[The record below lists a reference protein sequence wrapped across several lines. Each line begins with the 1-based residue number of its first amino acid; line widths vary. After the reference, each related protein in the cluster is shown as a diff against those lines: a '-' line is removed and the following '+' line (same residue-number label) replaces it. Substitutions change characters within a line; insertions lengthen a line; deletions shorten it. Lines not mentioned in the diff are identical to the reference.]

1 MPLGITLT
9 PSSIAFGSVPVGSFN
24 SMGLDISAMGF
35 GPFSITSVANSNPD
49 FSSNIV
55 TGPLST
61 GDNNFTVN
69 YAPSAAGS
77 ESDTFQIF
85 ILDASTTITTEF
97 DLPVSGTGTSAP
109 PAPISGVVAISVT
122 S

>member
-1 MPLGITLT
+1 MPIGITLT
-9 PSSIAFGSVPVGSFN
+9 PSSIAFGSVAVGSFS

-35 GPFSITSVANSNPD
+35 GPFSVTSVANANPD
-49 FSSNIV
+49 FSSNIA

-85 ILDASTTITTEF
+85 ILDASTTLTTEY
-97 DLPVSGTGTSAP
+97 DLPVSGTGTAAP
-109 PAPISGVVAISVT
+109 PAPVSGFVTVVSND
-122 S
+122 